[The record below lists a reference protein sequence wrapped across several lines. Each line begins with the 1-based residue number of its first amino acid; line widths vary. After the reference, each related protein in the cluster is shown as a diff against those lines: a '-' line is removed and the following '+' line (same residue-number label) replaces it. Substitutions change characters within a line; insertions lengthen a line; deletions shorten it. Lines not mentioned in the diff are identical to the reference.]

1 MAKLSELIDK
11 IDAEA
16 KEGNRKKALL
26 MIDKLLE
33 KVPDND
39 ALLARKEKYQREYD
53 YETRLTALESK
64 YGIS

>member
-11 IDAEA
+11 IDSEA
-16 KEGNRKKALL
+16 GEGNRKKALL

-33 KVPDND
+33 KVPGND
-39 ALLARKEKYQREYD
+39 VLLARKEKYQKEY
-53 YETRLTALESK
+53 ENQTRLEALESK